1 MLALHRF
8 RQSQHTLQRNIHL
21 RPCQE
26 RHRNSY
32 NRNSFNLCKRF
43 VWPPSRQSAGTTG
56 LNDELDSKSVLAF
69 PRSQRERERAR
80 QTGRE
85 RASRHPFSPPL
96 TSRTSSSDDIFKRIR
111 DLEDSDEDTLWTNFI
126 CSAGGTRRWTNV
138 YEFTGTEQDRIIDR
152 RKQTKRRKRKEKDR
166 DTDVIYRDRYSNRE
180 L

>member
-69 PRSQRERERAR
+69 PRSQRV
-80 QTGRE
+80 RE

-111 DLEDSDEDTLWTNFI
+111 DLEESLLRLPTKIHFGQISFALSVAHAD
-126 CSAGGTRRWTNV
+126 GQM
-138 YEFTGTEQDRIIDR
+138 FTSLLGQSKIE
-152 RKQTKRRKRKEKDR
+152 
-166 DTDVIYRDRYSNRE
+166 S
-180 L
+180 

>member
-69 PRSQRERERAR
+69 PRSQRERERERAK

-111 DLEDSDEDTLWTNFI
+111 DLEESLLRLPTKIHFGQISFALSVAHAD
-126 CSAGGTRRWTNV
+126 GQM
-138 YEFTGTEQDRIIDR
+138 FTSLLGQSKIE
-152 RKQTKRRKRKEKDR
+152 
-166 DTDVIYRDRYSNRE
+166 S
-180 L
+180 